1 MQKTLGNPKNHTSN
15 IVNSHILYMGKKNIE
30 IAGATEGT
38 IQMLKKAYALEM
50 SAFHYWFYIDQY
62 AEGLGFLH
70 SDFFSQSSNDE
81 LEHAKKVAL
90 RLDQLGDA
98 APDNPA
104 TWAEDS
110 GLGKLE
116 PAKHLTLKSALEHA
130 LEFERAA
137 IDLYNELAN
146 STRGTDNV
154 TYHLALE
161 LVSDESKDEQDIE
174 DILSKLEI

>member
-1 MQKTLGNPKNHTSN
+1 
-15 IVNSHILYMGKKNIE
+15 MGKKNIE

-70 SDFFSQSSNDE
+70 SNFFSDSANSE
-81 LEHAKKVAL
+81 LEHAKQVAL
-90 RLDQLGDA
+90 RLDELGDA
-98 APDNPA
+98 ASDDPG
-104 TWAEDS
+104 TWSETS

-116 PAKHLTLKSALEHA
+116 PAKHITLKSALEHA
-130 LEFERAA
+130 LEFERMA

-146 STRGTDNV
+146 NTRGSDNV
-154 TYHLALE
+154 TYHLALD

-174 DILSKLEI
+174 NILSKLEI